1 MKEFDLRIVTPDGM
15 RFDGKAVSVTVTT
28 VTGEIQIL
36 ASHADYV
43 SALSS
48 GRAVIK
54 TADSTLL
61 AAASGGVITVSGGA
75 VEIVSI
81 TFEFANDIDI
91 KRAENARERARE
103 LLLSSSSMSEAEIAK
118 VKAKLARANTRIS
131 VYQTR

>member
-15 RFDGKAVSVTVTT
+15 HFDGKAVSVTVTT
-28 VTGEIQIL
+28 ITGEIQIL

>member
-28 VTGEIQIL
+28 ITGEIQIL

-43 SALSS
+43 SALSC

-103 LLLSSSSMSEAEIAK
+103 LLLASSSMSESDIAK
-118 VKAKLARANTRIS
+118 FKAKLARANTRIS

>member
-1 MKEFDLRIVTPDGM
+1 M

-48 GRAVIK
+48 GRAVIN

>member
-15 RFDGKAVSVTVTT
+15 HFDGKAISVTVTT
-28 VTGEIQIL
+28 VAGEIQIL
-36 ASHADYV
+36 ANHADYV
-43 SALSS
+43 SALSC

-61 AAASGGVITVSGGA
+61 AAASGGVITVSSGA

-91 KRAENARERARE
+91 KRAENARERAQN
-103 LLLSSSSMSEAEIAK
+103 LLLSSSTMTADGIAK
-118 VKAKLARANTRIS
+118 AKAKLLRANTRIS
-131 VYQTR
+131 VYEKR